1 VSVKRLLVAALAALF
16 LCALLPREAP
26 AQDAPP
32 LKIGVI
38 MSFSGPGASLGRSVN
53 GSIAAWMAMHHDML
67 GGRKVV
73 LIKRDDAHAPETAR
87 RLAQELIVQ
96 EKIDLLLGGSS
107 APEAVAMGEVS
118 TQAKI
123 PYFIIN
129 ATVPGILAKA
139 PYAMRTSYLTPDFG
153 PPLAQWA
160 LKNGIKTI
168 YAVVAD
174 YSSGSDTL
182 SALTDSMAAGG
193 GKVIGSV
200 AVPLNTTD
208 FSSYLLRAKDAK
220 PNAVF
225 GFVGGG
231 PSSINLV
238 KQFGT
243 NGLKSSMKLIGTA
256 DLISE
261 ELMSAEG
268 EYALD
273 VVTASNY
280 TVDHN
285 SKLNRAY
292 VSLYRQTIANP
303 TPEDEPSFIAV
314 QAFDA
319 LTAMDHAVSV
329 QKGTI
334 DPVKTIDAL
343 RGYTFES
350 PRGMITFDPQT
361 REIHESMYI
370 RRTQRTSDGKFVN
383 AEIAAYAPPK

>member
-1 VSVKRLLVAALAALF
+1 VSLKRFMVAASAALF
-16 LCALLPREAP
+16 LCTLLPREAP
-26 AQDAPP
+26 AQAMP

-53 GSIAAWMAMHHDML
+53 GSIAAWMAMHHDTL
-67 GGRKVV
+67 GGRPVV

-96 EKIDLLLGGSS
+96 DKIDLLMGGSS
-107 APEAVAMGEVS
+107 APEAAAMNEVS

-129 ATVPGILAKA
+129 ATNPGLLTKA
-139 PYAMRTSYLTPDFG
+139 PYAIRTSYLSPDFG
-153 PPLAQWA
+153 PPLARWA
-160 LKNGIKTI
+160 VKNGIKTV

-174 YSSGSDTL
+174 YSSGADTL
-182 SALTDSMAAGG
+182 SALSDAMAANG

-200 AVPLNTTD
+200 AVPLYTTD

-220 PNAVF
+220 PDALF
-225 GFVGGG
+225 AFVGGG
-231 PSSINLV
+231 PSSINIT

-261 ELMSAEG
+261 DLMAAEG
-268 EYALD
+268 PDVLG

-285 SKLNRAY
+285 SKLNRDY
-292 VSLYRQTIANP
+292 VQSYRKLIANP

-319 LTAMDHAVSV
+319 LTAMDHAVAG
-329 QKGTI
+329 QKGAI

-350 PRGMITFDPQT
+350 PRGIITIDAQT
-361 REIHESMYI
+361 REVHESMYI
-370 RRTQRTSDGKFVN
+370 RRTEMHDGKFLN
-383 AEIAAYAPPK
+383 AEIAAFAGPK

>member
-1 VSVKRLLVAALAALF
+1 MSVKRLAVAALAATF

-26 AQDAPP
+26 AQAAP

-38 MSFSGPGASLGRSVN
+38 MSFSGPGAALGRSVN
-53 GSIAAWMAMHHDML
+53 GSIAAWFAMHHDLL
-67 GGRKVV
+67 GGRPVV

-96 EKIDLLLGGSS
+96 DKIDILMGGSS

-139 PYAMRTSYLTPDFG
+139 PYAIRTSYLTPDFG
-153 PPLAQWA
+153 PPLARWA
-160 LKNGIKTI
+160 VRNGIKTI

-174 YSSGSDTL
+174 YSSGADTL
-182 SALTDSMAAGG
+182 SSLNDAMAASG

-220 PNAVF
+220 PDAVF

-243 NGLKSSMKLIGTA
+243 NGLKASMKLIGTA

-261 ELMSAEG
+261 ELMAAEG
-268 EYALD
+268 PDALD

-285 SKLNRAY
+285 SKLNRDY
-292 VSLYRQTIANP
+292 VRTYRQVISNP

-319 LTAMDHAVSV
+319 LTAMDRAVAA
-329 QKGTI
+329 QKGAI

-343 RGYTFES
+343 RGLTFES
-350 PRGMITFDPQT
+350 PRGMITIDAQT
-361 REIHESMYI
+361 REVHESMYI
-370 RRTQRTSDGKFVN
+370 RRTERGRDGKFEN
-383 AEIAAYAPPK
+383 AEIASFSPPK

>member
-1 VSVKRLLVAALAALF
+1 
-16 LCALLPREAP
+16 LPREAP
-26 AQDAPP
+26 AQAAP

-53 GSIAAWMAMHHDML
+53 ASIDAWLVMHHNMI
-67 GGRKVV
+67 GGRPVV
-73 LIKRDDAHAPETAR
+73 LIRRDDSHAPETAR

-96 EKIDLLLGGSS
+96 DKIDILMGGSS

-129 ATVPGILAKA
+129 ATVPGILGKA
-139 PYAMRTSYLTPDFG
+139 PYALRTSYLTPDFG
-153 PPLAQWA
+153 PPLARWA
-160 LKNGIKTI
+160 LRNGIKTV

-174 YSSGSDTL
+174 YSSGADTL
-182 SALTDSMAAGG
+182 AALSDAMAAGG

-220 PNAVF
+220 PDAVF

-243 NGLKSSMKLIGTA
+243 SGLKATMKLIGTA

-261 ELMSAEG
+261 ELMAAEG
-268 EYALD
+268 PDALG

-280 TVDHN
+280 VVDHN
-285 SKLNRAY
+285 SKLNREY
-292 VSLYRQTIANP
+292 VRIYRQVIPNP
-303 TPEDEPSFIAV
+303 TPDDEPSFIAV

-319 LTAMDHAVSV
+319 LTAMDHAVAA
-329 QKGTI
+329 QKGAI

-350 PRGMITFDPQT
+350 PRGTITIDAQT
-361 REIHESMYI
+361 REVHESMYI
-370 RRTQRTSDGKFVN
+370 RRTEMRDGKFVN
-383 AEIAAYAPPK
+383 AEIAAFPPPK

>member
-1 VSVKRLLVAALAALF
+1 MVAAFAALF
-16 LCALLPREAP
+16 LCTLLPREAP
-26 AQDAPP
+26 AQAVP

-67 GGRKVV
+67 GGRPVV

-96 EKIDLLLGGSS
+96 DKIDLLMGGSS
-107 APEAVAMGEVS
+107 APEAVAMNEVS

-129 ATVPGILAKA
+129 ATAPGLLVKA
-139 PYAMRTSYLTPDFG
+139 PYAVRTSYLTPDFG
-153 PPLAQWA
+153 PPLARWA
-160 LKNGIKTI
+160 VKNGIKSI

-174 YSSGSDTL
+174 YSIGADTL
-182 SALTDSMAAGG
+182 SSLTDAMAANG

-220 PNAVF
+220 PDALF
-225 GFVGGG
+225 AFVGGG
-231 PSSINLV
+231 PSSINIT

-261 ELMSAEG
+261 ELMAAEG
-268 EYALD
+268 TDALG

-285 SKLNRAY
+285 SKLNREY
-292 VSLYRQTIANP
+292 VDVYRKVIANP
-303 TPEDEPSFIAV
+303 TSDDEPSFIAV

-319 LTAMDHAVSV
+319 LTAMDHAVAG
-329 QKGTI
+329 QKGAI
-334 DPVKTIDAL
+334 DPVKTIEAL

-350 PRGMITFDPQT
+350 PRGMITIDAQT
-361 REIHESMYI
+361 REVHESMYV
-370 RRTQRTSDGKFVN
+370 RRTEMRDGKFVN
-383 AEIAAYAPPK
+383 SEIAAFAPPK

>member
-1 VSVKRLLVAALAALF
+1 VSVERGRAAALAAALVWT
-16 LCALLPREAP
+16 LLPRPAP
-26 AQDAPP
+26 AQAVP
-32 LKIGVI
+32 LKVGVI

-53 GSIAAWMAMHHDML
+53 GSIAAWLAMHNNL
-67 GGRKVV
+67 IGGRPVV

-96 EKIDLLLGGSS
+96 DKIDILMGGSS

-129 ATVPGILAKA
+129 ATAPGILAKA
-139 PYAMRTSYLTPDFG
+139 PYAIRTSYLTPDFG
-153 PPLAQWA
+153 PPLARWA
-160 LKNGIKTI
+160 LRNGLKNI

-174 YSSGSDTL
+174 YSSGADTL
-182 SALTDSMAAGG
+182 ASLSDAMTAGG
-193 GKVIGSV
+193 GKVVGSV

-220 PNAVF
+220 PDALF

-243 NGLKSSMKLIGTA
+243 NGLKTSMKLIGTA

-261 ELMSAEG
+261 DLMAAEG
-268 EYALD
+268 DDALG

-280 TVDHN
+280 TVDHD
-285 SKLNRAY
+285 SKLNREY
-292 VSLYRQTIANP
+292 TRVYRQVIANP
-303 TPEDEPSFIAV
+303 TPDDEPSFISV

-319 LTAMDHAVSV
+319 LSAMDKAVAA
-329 QKGTI
+329 QKGPI
-334 DPVKTIDAL
+334 DTVRTIDAL
-343 RGYTFES
+343 RGLTFES
-350 PRGMITFDPQT
+350 PRGSITIDAQT
-361 REIHESMYI
+361 REVRESMYI
-370 RRTQRTSDGKFVN
+370 RRAERTRDGRFVN
-383 AEIAAYAPPK
+383 AEIAAFPPPK

>member
-1 VSVKRLLVAALAALF
+1 MSLKRFMVAAFAARF
-16 LCALLPREAP
+16 LCTLLPREAP
-26 AQDAPP
+26 AQAVP

-67 GGRKVV
+67 GGRPVV

-96 EKIDLLLGGSS
+96 DKIDLLMGGSS
-107 APEAVAMGEVS
+107 APEAVAMNEVS

-129 ATVPGILAKA
+129 ATAPGLLVKA
-139 PYAMRTSYLTPDFG
+139 PYAVRTSYLTPDFG
-153 PPLAQWA
+153 PPLARWA
-160 LKNGIKTI
+160 VKNGIKSI

-174 YSSGSDTL
+174 YSSGADTL
-182 SALTDSMAAGG
+182 SSLTDAMAANG

-220 PNAVF
+220 PDALF
-225 GFVGGG
+225 AFVGGG
-231 PSSINLV
+231 PSSINIT

-261 ELMSAEG
+261 ELMAAEG
-268 EYALD
+268 TDALG

-285 SKLNRAY
+285 SKLNREY
-292 VSLYRQTIANP
+292 VDVYRKVIANP
-303 TPEDEPSFIAV
+303 TSDDEPSFIAV

-319 LTAMDHAVSV
+319 LTAMDHAVAG
-329 QKGTI
+329 QKGAI
-334 DPVKTIDAL
+334 DPVKTIEAL

-350 PRGMITFDPQT
+350 PRGMITIDAQT
-361 REIHESMYI
+361 REVHESMYV
-370 RRTQRTSDGKFVN
+370 RRTEMRDGKFVN
-383 AEIAAYAPPK
+383 SEIAAFAPPK

>member
-1 VSVKRLLVAALAALF
+1 MSVKRHAVAAVAALF

-26 AQDAPP
+26 AQEAPP
-32 LKIGVI
+32 LKVGVI

-53 GSIAAWMAMHHDML
+53 GSIAAWMAMHHGML

-96 EKIDLLLGGSS
+96 DKIDLLMGGSS
-107 APEAVAMGEVS
+107 TPEAVAMNQVS

-129 ATVPGILAKA
+129 ATAPGILARA
-139 PYAMRTSYLTPDFG
+139 PYAVRTSYLTPDFG
-153 PPLAQWA
+153 PPLARWA
-160 LKNGIKTI
+160 VKNGIKTI

-174 YSSGSDTL
+174 YSSGADTL
-182 SALTDSMAAGG
+182 SSLTDAMAANG

-220 PNAVF
+220 PDALF
-225 GFVGGG
+225 AFVGGG
-231 PSSINLV
+231 PSSINIT

-243 NGLKSSMKLIGTA
+243 NGLKATMKLIGTA

-261 ELMSAEG
+261 ELMAAEG
-268 EYALD
+268 PDALG

-285 SKLNRAY
+285 SKLNRDY
-292 VSLYRQTIANP
+292 VQTYRRVIANP

-319 LTAMDHAVSV
+319 LTAMDHAVAG
-329 QKGTI
+329 QKGPI

-350 PRGMITFDPQT
+350 PRGQITIDAQT
-361 REIHESMYI
+361 REVHESMYI
-370 RRTQRTSDGKFVN
+370 RRTEMRDGKFAN
-383 AEIAAYAPPK
+383 AEIATFPPPK

>member
-1 VSVKRLLVAALAALF
+1 MSLKRFMVAAFAALF
-16 LCALLPREAP
+16 LCTLLPREAP
-26 AQDAPP
+26 AQAVP

-67 GGRKVV
+67 GGRPVV

-96 EKIDLLLGGSS
+96 DKIDLLMGGSS
-107 APEAVAMGEVS
+107 APEAVAMNEVS

-129 ATVPGILAKA
+129 ATAPGLLVKA
-139 PYAMRTSYLTPDFG
+139 PYAVRTSYLTPDFG
-153 PPLAQWA
+153 PPLARWA
-160 LKNGIKTI
+160 VKNGIKSI

-174 YSSGSDTL
+174 YSSGADTL
-182 SALTDSMAAGG
+182 SSLTDAMAANG

-220 PNAVF
+220 PDALF
-225 GFVGGG
+225 AFVGGG
-231 PSSINLV
+231 PSSINIT

-261 ELMSAEG
+261 ELMAAEG
-268 EYALD
+268 TDALG

-285 SKLNRAY
+285 SKLNREY
-292 VSLYRQTIANP
+292 VDVYRKVIANP
-303 TPEDEPSFIAV
+303 TSDDEPSFIAV

-319 LTAMDHAVSV
+319 LTAMDHAVAG
-329 QKGTI
+329 QKGAI
-334 DPVKTIDAL
+334 DPVKTIEAL

-350 PRGMITFDPQT
+350 PRGMITIDAQT
-361 REIHESMYI
+361 REVHESMYV
-370 RRTQRTSDGKFVN
+370 RRTEMRDGKFVN
-383 AEIAAYAPPK
+383 SEIAAFAPPK

>member
-1 VSVKRLLVAALAALF
+1 MVAAFAALF
-16 LCALLPREAP
+16 LCTLLPREAP
-26 AQDAPP
+26 AQAVP

-67 GGRKVV
+67 GGRPVV

-96 EKIDLLLGGSS
+96 DKIDLLMGGSS
-107 APEAVAMGEVS
+107 APEAVAMNEVS

-129 ATVPGILAKA
+129 ATAPGLLVKA
-139 PYAMRTSYLTPDFG
+139 PYAVRTSYLTPDFG
-153 PPLAQWA
+153 PPLARWA
-160 LKNGIKTI
+160 VKNGIKSI

-174 YSSGSDTL
+174 YSSGADTL
-182 SALTDSMAAGG
+182 SSLTDAMAANG

-220 PNAVF
+220 PDALF
-225 GFVGGG
+225 AFVGGG
-231 PSSINLV
+231 PSSINIT

-261 ELMSAEG
+261 ELMAAEG
-268 EYALD
+268 TDALG

-285 SKLNRAY
+285 SKLNREY
-292 VSLYRQTIANP
+292 VDVYRKVIANP
-303 TPEDEPSFIAV
+303 TSDDEPSFIAV

-319 LTAMDHAVSV
+319 LTAMDHAVAG
-329 QKGTI
+329 QKGAI
-334 DPVKTIDAL
+334 DPVKTIEAL

-350 PRGMITFDPQT
+350 PRGMITIDAQT
-361 REIHESMYI
+361 REVHESMYV
-370 RRTQRTSDGKFVN
+370 RRTEMRDGKFVN
-383 AEIAAYAPPK
+383 SEIAAFAPPK